1 MGWSSA
7 GKIVSE
13 QILSLYNDNTLTK
26 ENLQIIIKPYIG
38 TDCSTDYFYDKAKDG
53 KDVHE
58 IICAIMLP
66 QEYQNTIQNLIF
78 EENTPEEDKYF
89 INSDNGFN
97 LFYKIWRDTWK
108 MW

>member
-1 MGWSSA
+1 
-7 GKIVSE
+7 
-13 QILSLYNDNTLTK
+13 
-26 ENLQIIIKPYIG
+26 
-38 TDCSTDYFYDKAKDG
+38 
-53 KDVHE
+53 
-58 IICAIMLP
+58 MLP